1 MMKFYFIFGINM
13 LFIIEVVL
21 IYYYVLDYEMNIDKE
36 FFI

>member
-1 MMKFYFIFGINM
+1 MMKFYFIFGINV

>member
-1 MMKFYFIFGINM
+1 MMIFYFIFGINM

-21 IYYYVLDYEMNIDKE
+21 IYYYVLDYGMNIDKE

>member
-1 MMKFYFIFGINM
+1 MMIFYFIFGINM